1 MVFSLATKPP
11 SAGYGRITKGKE
23 HQLKYV
29 VWLVSCITHM
39 SDLVQPATLSSSGL
53 LLVEGTPCQSLTCCD
68 VILWNSF
75 NFVAFCKQESCTVT
89 LSYHIMK
96 WTE

>member
-1 MVFSLATKPP
+1 MVFSLTTKLP
-11 SAGYGRITKGKE
+11 SAGYGRITKGKK

-29 VWLVSCITHM
+29 MWLVSCITHM
-39 SDLVQPATLSSSGL
+39 IELVQPATLSSSGS
-53 LLVEGTPCQSLTCCD
+53 LLVEGTPCQSLTCYD

-75 NFVAFCKQESCTVT
+75 SFVAFCIQELCTVT

>member
-1 MVFSLATKPP
+1 MVFSLTTKPS
-11 SAGYGRITKGKE
+11 SAGYGRITKGKK

-29 VWLVSCITHM
+29 MWLISCITHM
-39 SDLVQPATLSSSGL
+39 IDLVQSATLSSSGS

-75 NFVAFCKQESCTVT
+75 NFVAFCTQESCTVT